1 VLGLSSQLLL
11 SPNEGEWG
19 EFMKSFLGAV
29 LALAAI
35 GAAAQSTNFNQ
46 IQHIETTLNHLTV
59 IDLAEPIVTV
69 AVADPDSIQIERHD
83 DKVFLKPLKD
93 GVSTNLFIWT
103 ASRQIAYEIDPAGDL
118 AKMNVIVRNVPPPA
132 EHKPD
137 HEAEKSEPSDRE
149 IQNIASLVLT
159 QALMGTESIVRE
171 KSKIA
176 VSGVNV
182 TLEQVFRSKDAL
194 YIRYTIANQSTVP
207 FRVTTPDISEVKST
221 KHPISMESLRD
232 HQLSPR
238 TFGKFKTNPGVS
250 IPVVNAESGS
260 TDIAPGTKST
270 GVVTIRASQGS
281 QPQLY
286 QLHFGN
292 SQSGPIAVE
301 AVL

>member
-1 VLGLSSQLLL
+1 
-11 SPNEGEWG
+11 
-19 EFMKSFLGAV
+19 MKSFLRAV

-46 IQHIETTLNHLTV
+46 IQHIETALNHLTV
-59 IDLAEPIVTV
+59 IDLGEPVVTV
-69 AVADPDSIQIERHD
+69 AGADPDSIQIERHD

-118 AKMNVIVRNVPPPA
+118 AKMNVIVRNAPPPMQ
-132 EHKPD
+132 HQPN
-137 HEAEKSEPSDRE
+137 HEAEISEPSDQE
-149 IQNIASLVLT
+149 IQKIASLVLT

-171 KSKIA
+171 KSKDA

-194 YIRYTIANQSTVP
+194 YIHYTIANQSTAP
-207 FRVTTPDISEVKST
+207 FRITSPDVYQPQPT
-221 KHPISMESLRD
+221 QQPISIVSLRNR
-232 HQLSPR
+232 QISPQ
-238 TFGKFKTNPGVS
+238 TFAAFKTKLGSS
-250 IPVVNAESGS
+250 IPVVSADPLVA
-260 TDIAPGTKST
+260 TDVAPGGKST
-270 GVVTIRASQGS
+270 GVITIRVSPGS
-281 QPQLY
+281 KPQLY

-292 SQSGPIAVE
+292 SQTGPVAAE

>member
-1 VLGLSSQLLL
+1 
-11 SPNEGEWG
+11 
-19 EFMKSFLGAV
+19 MKSFLGAV

-46 IQHIETTLNHLTV
+46 IQHIETAINHLTV

-83 DKVFLKPLKD
+83 DKVFIKPLKD

-103 ASRQIAYEIDPAGDL
+103 ASRQVAYEIDPAGDL
-118 AKMNVIVRNVPPPA
+118 AKMNVIVRNAPEPA
-132 EHKPD
+132 QRKPD
-137 HEAEKSEPSDRE
+137 HAEKMSEPSDRE
-149 IQNIASLVLT
+149 IQRIASLVLT

-171 KSKIA
+171 KSKDA

-194 YIRYTIANQSTVP
+194 YIRYTIANQSTAP
-207 FRVTTPDISEVKST
+207 FRITSPDVYQPQPT
-221 KHPISMESLRD
+221 QQPISIVSLRNR
-232 HQLSPR
+232 QISPQ
-238 TFGKFKTNPGVS
+238 TFAAFKTTLGLS
-250 IPVVNAESGS
+250 IPVVIADPPVA
-260 TDIAPGTKST
+260 TDVAPGGKST
-270 GVVTIRASQGS
+270 GVVTIHVSQGS

>member
-1 VLGLSSQLLL
+1 
-11 SPNEGEWG
+11 
-19 EFMKSFLGAV
+19 MKSFLRAV

-35 GAAAQSTNFNQ
+35 NAAAQSTNFNQ
-46 IQHIETTLNHLTV
+46 IQHIETALNHLTV

-69 AVADPDSIQIERHD
+69 AVADPDAIQIERHD

-118 AKMNVIVRNVPPPA
+118 AKMNVIVRNAPPPA
-132 EHKPD
+132 QHKPD
-137 HEAEKSEPSDRE
+137 HKAEMSEPSDRE
-149 IQNIASLVLT
+149 IQKIASLVLT

-171 KSKIA
+171 KSKDA

-182 TLEQVFRSKDAL
+182 TLDQVFRSKDAL
-194 YIRYTIANQSTVP
+194 YIRYTIANHSTAP
-207 FRVTTPDISEVKST
+207 FRTTTPDVYEVKSA
-221 KHPISMESLRD
+221 KHPISMVSLCD
-232 HQLSPR
+232 HQLSLR
-238 TFGKFKTNPGVS
+238 TFGKFKADPGVS
-250 IPVVNAESGS
+250 IPVVNA
-260 TDIAPGTKST
+260 DPPVAADVAPGGKST
-270 GVVTIRASQGS
+270 GVIAIHISQGS
-281 QPQLY
+281 HPQLY

>member
-1 VLGLSSQLLL
+1 
-11 SPNEGEWG
+11 
-19 EFMKSFLGAV
+19 MKSFLGAV

-35 GAAAQSTNFNQ
+35 NAAAQSTNFNQ
-46 IQHIETTLNHLTV
+46 IQHIETALNHLTV

-69 AVADPDSIQIERHD
+69 AVADPDSIQIERDD

>member
-1 VLGLSSQLLL
+1 
-11 SPNEGEWG
+11 
-19 EFMKSFLGAV
+19 MKSLLGAV

-35 GAAAQSTNFNQ
+35 GAAAQSTNFSQ
-46 IQHIETTLNHLTV
+46 IQHIETALNHLTV
-59 IDLAEPIVTV
+59 IDLAEPIITV

-118 AKMNVIVRNVPPPA
+118 SKMNVIVRNAPEPVQ
-132 EHKPD
+132 HKPD
-137 HEAEKSEPSDRE
+137 HEAEMPEPSGQQ
-149 IQNIASLVLT
+149 IQKIALLILT

>member
-1 VLGLSSQLLL
+1 
-11 SPNEGEWG
+11 
-19 EFMKSFLGAV
+19 MKSFLGAV

-46 IQHIETTLNHLTV
+46 IQHIETALNHLTV

-132 EHKPD
+132 VHKPD

-149 IQNIASLVLT
+149 IQKIASLVLT

-171 KSKIA
+171 KSKDA

-194 YIRYTIANQSTVP
+194 YIRYTIANQSMVP
-207 FRVTTPDISEVKST
+207 FRITSPDVYQPQPT
-221 KHPISMESLRD
+221 QQPISLVSLRNR
-232 HQLSPR
+232 QISPQ
-238 TFGKFKTNPGVS
+238 TFAAFKTTLGLS
-250 IPVVNAESGS
+250 IPVVIADPPVA
-260 TDIAPGTKST
+260 TDVAPGGKST
-270 GVVTIRASQGS
+270 GVVTIHVSQGS

>member
-1 VLGLSSQLLL
+1 
-11 SPNEGEWG
+11 
-19 EFMKSFLGAV
+19 MKSLLGAV

-35 GAAAQSTNFNQ
+35 NAAAQSTNFNQ
-46 IQHIETTLNHLTV
+46 IQHIETALNHLTV
-59 IDLAEPIVTV
+59 IDLGEPIVTV

-83 DKVFLKPLKD
+83 DKVFIKPLKD

-194 YIRYTIANQSTVP
+194 YIRYTIANQSTVS

>member
-1 VLGLSSQLLL
+1 
-11 SPNEGEWG
+11 
-19 EFMKSFLGAV
+19 MKSFLGAV

-35 GAAAQSTNFNQ
+35 GTAAQSTNFNQ
-46 IQHIETTLNHLTV
+46 IQHIETALNHLTV

-83 DKVFLKPLKD
+83 DKVFIKPLKD

-118 AKMNVIVRNVPPPA
+118 AKMNVIVRNAPEPA
-132 EHKPD
+132 QHKPD
-137 HEAEKSEPSDRE
+137 HEAEMTEPSDRE
-149 IQNIASLVLT
+149 IQRIASLVLT

-171 KSKIA
+171 KSKDA

-194 YIRYTIANQSTVP
+194 YIRYTIANQSMVP
-207 FRVTTPDISEVKST
+207 FRITSPDVYQPQPT
-221 KHPISMESLRD
+221 QQPISIVTLRNR
-232 HQLSPR
+232 QIPAQ
-238 TFGKFKTNPGVS
+238 TFAAFKTILGPS
-250 IPVVNAESGS
+250 IPVVIADPPVA
-260 TDIAPGTKST
+260 TDVAPGGKST
-270 GVVTIRASQGS
+270 GVVTIRVSPGS

-286 QLHFGN
+286 QLLFGN
-292 SQSGPIAVE
+292 SQGGPIAVE

>member
-1 VLGLSSQLLL
+1 
-11 SPNEGEWG
+11 
-19 EFMKSFLGAV
+19 MKSFLGAV

-35 GAAAQSTNFNQ
+35 NPAAQSTNFNQ
-46 IQHIETTLNHLTV
+46 IQHIETALNHLTV

-118 AKMNVIVRNVPPPA
+118 SKMNVIVRNAPPPA

-137 HEAEKSEPSDRE
+137 HEAEMSEPSDRE

-171 KSKIA
+171 KSKDA

-260 TDIAPGTKST
+260 TDIAPGSKST

-286 QLHFGN
+286 QLDFGN
-292 SQSGPIAVE
+292 SQGGSVTAE

>member
-1 VLGLSSQLLL
+1 
-11 SPNEGEWG
+11 
-19 EFMKSFLGAV
+19 MKSFLGAV
-29 LALAAI
+29 LALAAV

-46 IQHIETTLNHLTV
+46 IQHIETALNHLTV

-93 GVSTNLFIWT
+93 GESTNLFIWT

-118 AKMNVIVRNVPPPA
+118 AKMNVIVRNAPPPVQ
-132 EHKPD
+132 HQPN
-137 HEAEKSEPSDRE
+137 HEAEISEPSDQE
-149 IQNIASLVLT
+149 IQKIASLVLT

-171 KSKIA
+171 KSKDA

-182 TLEQVFRSKDAL
+182 TLEQVFRSKDTL
-194 YIRYTIANQSTVP
+194 YIRYTIANQSTAP
-207 FRVTTPDISEVKST
+207 FRITSPDVYQPQPT
-221 KHPISMESLRD
+221 QQPISIVSLRNR
-232 HQLSPR
+232 QISPQ
-238 TFGKFKTNPGVS
+238 TFAAFKTTLGPS
-250 IPVVNAESGS
+250 IPVVSADPLVA
-260 TDIAPGTKST
+260 TDVAPGGKST
-270 GVVTIRASQGS
+270 GVITIRVSPGS

-292 SQSGPIAVE
+292 SQTGPVAAE

>member
-1 VLGLSSQLLL
+1 
-11 SPNEGEWG
+11 
-19 EFMKSFLGAV
+19 MKSFLGAV
-29 LALAAI
+29 LALAAVS
-35 GAAAQSTNFNQ
+35 AAAQSTNFNQ
-46 IQHIETTLNHLTV
+46 IQHIGTALNHLTV

-83 DKVFLKPLKD
+83 NKVFIKPLKD

-103 ASRQIAYEIDPAGDL
+103 ASRQIAYEIDPAGDPS
-118 AKMNVIVRNVPPPA
+118 KMNVIVRNAPEPMQ
-132 EHKPD
+132 HKPD
-137 HEAEKSEPSDRE
+137 HEAEMPEPSDRE
-149 IQNIASLVLT
+149 IQKIASLVST

-194 YIRYTIANQSTVP
+194 YIRYTIANQSTAP
-207 FRVTTPDISEVKST
+207 FRITPPDVYEVKST
-221 KHPISMESLRD
+221 KHPISLTNLRD
-232 HQLSPR
+232 QQLSPR
-238 TFGKFKTNPGVS
+238 TFAKFKAMPGVS

-260 TDIAPGTKST
+260 ADIAPGSKST
-270 GVVTIRASQGS
+270 GVVTVHASQGS

>member
-1 VLGLSSQLLL
+1 
-11 SPNEGEWG
+11 
-19 EFMKSFLGAV
+19 MKSFLGAV

-35 GAAAQSTNFNQ
+35 NAAAQSTNFNQ
-46 IQHIETTLNHLTV
+46 IQHIETALNHLTV
-59 IDLAEPIVTV
+59 IDLGEPIVTV

-171 KSKIA
+171 KSKDA

>member
-1 VLGLSSQLLL
+1 
-11 SPNEGEWG
+11 
-19 EFMKSFLGAV
+19 MKSILGAV
-29 LALAAI
+29 LAFSAV

-46 IQHIETTLNHLTV
+46 IQHIETALNHLTV
-59 IDLAEPIVTV
+59 IDLAEPIITV

-118 AKMNVIVRNVPPPA
+118 SKMNVIVRNAPEPVQ
-132 EHKPD
+132 HKPD
-137 HEAEKSEPSDRE
+137 HEAEMPEPSDQE
-149 IQNIASLVLT
+149 IQKIASLVLT

-171 KSKIA
+171 KSKDA

-194 YIRYTIANQSTVP
+194 HIRYTIANQSTAP
-207 FRVTTPDISEVKST
+207 FRVTTPDVYEVKSA
-221 KHPISMESLRD
+221 KHPISMVSLRD

-238 TFGKFKTNPGVS
+238 TFGKFKANPGVS
-250 IPVVNAESGS
+250 IPVVNA
-260 TDIAPGTKST
+260 DPPVAVDVAPGGKST
-270 GVVTIRASQGS
+270 AVITIRASQRS

>member
-1 VLGLSSQLLL
+1 
-11 SPNEGEWG
+11 
-19 EFMKSFLGAV
+19 MKSFLGAV
-29 LALAAI
+29 LALAAV

-46 IQHIETTLNHLTV
+46 IQHIETALNHLTV

-83 DKVFLKPLKD
+83 DKVFIKPVKE

-132 EHKPD
+132 LHKPD

-149 IQNIASLVLT
+149 IQKIASLVLT

-171 KSKIA
+171 KSKDA

-194 YIRYTIANQSTVP
+194 YIRYTIANHSTTP
-207 FRVTTPDISEVKST
+207 FRITSPDLYQPQPT
-221 KHPISMESLRD
+221 QQPISIVSLRNR
-232 HQLSPR
+232 QISPQ
-238 TFGKFKTNPGVS
+238 TFSAFKTTLGPS
-250 IPVVNAESGS
+250 IPVVIADPPVA
-260 TDIAPGTKST
+260 TDVAPGGKST
-270 GVVTIRASQGS
+270 GVVTIRVSPGS

-292 SQSGPIAVE
+292 CQSGPIAVE

>member
-1 VLGLSSQLLL
+1 
-11 SPNEGEWG
+11 
-19 EFMKSFLGAV
+19 
-29 LALAAI
+29 
-35 GAAAQSTNFNQ
+35 
-46 IQHIETTLNHLTV
+46 V

-149 IQNIASLVLT
+149 IQKIASLVLT

-171 KSKIA
+171 KSKDA
-176 VSGVNV
+176 VCGVNV

-194 YIRYTIANQSTVP
+194 YIRYTIANLSAAP
-207 FRVTTPDISEVKST
+207 FRITPPDVYEVKST
-221 KHPISMESLRD
+221 KHPISMLSLRD

-238 TFGKFKTNPGVS
+238 TFGKFKATPGAS
-250 IPVVNAESGS
+250 IPVVNADPPITS
-260 TDIAPGTKST
+260 DVAPGGRST
-270 GVVTIRASQGS
+270 GVVTIHASQGS

-286 QLHFGN
+286 QLNFGN
-292 SQSGPIAVE
+292 GQGGPIAVE
-301 AVL
+301 VVL